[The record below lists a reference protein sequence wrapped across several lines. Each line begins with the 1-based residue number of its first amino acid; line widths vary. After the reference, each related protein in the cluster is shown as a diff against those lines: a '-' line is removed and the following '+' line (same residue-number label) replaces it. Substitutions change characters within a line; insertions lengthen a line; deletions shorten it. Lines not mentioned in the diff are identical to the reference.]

1 MRIKKK
7 HLFFVL
13 SLVVCGCQLTYKLER
28 TNYRP
33 KVDQPSKSH
42 KTESATP
49 LPSIVREN
57 KEENSREEQVRTKD
71 ETTGEDVVTV
81 DLEEVTVVAR
91 TKTVPERF
99 GLVNLDFIVTVP
111 KKLIDKRWMIKI
123 TPKLEKANETISL
136 EDVIISG
143 ELYSAYQERGKS
155 MYEALALRY
164 MYFNRKTDNI
174 TKYYTGKY
182 NFQFNEDARLDTI
195 ISTENSFKYY
205 YTQETKTDEAKKMDL
220 FLSGKVSGLDKS
232 NYDLPLSDTLTY
244 FVSSMIQFLDHAPRF
259 KRKIIE
265 RHAEANFSA
274 HITFPVGKE
283 NVDEKLNDNA
293 EEIAKV
299 QEIIKKLTWS
309 SEFIIDSINMTAS
322 ASPEGSWT
330 ANEALAKRRALS
342 LKSYFSKKMDDK
354 QGVDT
359 LFNAKWVAEDWKR
372 VNHLI
377 EKESEKYGI
386 RKKDEILSIIGKETD
401 PDKREESIRKSFPV
415 DYKIIKDSLYPQLRT
430 VEFQF
435 NLHRSGMTK
444 DTIHTTEPDTLY
456 ERGRKLLLERKYT
469 EALEILLEYGD
480 YNTAIAYMSLGY
492 DKPAYDIL
500 LKEKKTSNSEYVL
513 AVLCSRLGKEEEAVK
528 RFLHSCELDPS
539 KAWRGSL
546 DPEINR
552 IITTYNLQKQLE
564 I

>member
-1 MRIKKK
+1 MKQLYAPLLFLLLLVSSCRLTDKLANIDTRPLVNQPGKSFEKSNPETWNEGTRITDAK
-7 HLFFVL
+7 
-13 SLVVCGCQLTYKLER
+13 
-28 TNYRP
+28 
-33 KVDQPSKSH
+33 
-42 KTESATP
+42 AT
-49 LPSIVREN
+49 
-57 KEENSREEQVRTKD
+57 EEQVRTKD
-71 ETTGEDVVTV
+71 ETTGEDVVTIEL
-81 DLEEVTVVAR
+81 DQVTVVAR

-111 KKLIDKRWMIKI
+111 KKLIDKRWMI
-123 TPKLEKANETISL
+123 TLSPRLEKASEKIDL
-136 EDVIISG
+136 EEIVING
-143 ELYSAYQERGKS
+143 EIYHLYQERGEA
-155 MYEALALRY
+155 MYDALSNRY
-164 MYFNRKTDNI
+164 NHFNRDTTRIWDYFYK
-174 TKYYTGKY
+174 KY
-182 NFQFNEDARLDTI
+182 NLHYNTDARLDTI
-195 ISTENSFKYY
+195 IPIGNTFNYHYS
-205 YTQETKTDEAKKMDL
+205 QEIATDESKSMDL
-220 FLSGKVSGLDKS
+220 FLKGNVFGLDKS
-232 NYDLPLSDTLTY
+232 TYSLPESDTLTY

-372 VNHLI
+372 VNQLI

-469 EALEILLEYGD
+469 EALEILIEYGD

-492 DKPAYDIL
+492 DKPEYDIL